1 MIYCI
6 TGGSGMVGRAVHKA
20 LAAEGHEVRILTRNP
35 KKPGEFAWNPAKGSI
50 DPAALLGVDGIIH
63 LAGASVSERW
73 TASHKKAIM
82 ESRVQGAETLYRAVA
97 AMDVRPE
104 VVISASAVGI
114 YPNSYD
120 RVYTERDGG
129 AAGFLGDVVRAWEA
143 QADRFEALGL
153 RVAKLRIGIVLG
165 QGGGVLA
172 TLLPLF
178 RLGLGSALGSGR
190 HWMPWIHVDDLAQ
203 MCVRLASDRN
213 LSGVWN
219 GVGPESATNLEFS
232 RTLAT
237 ILQKPFWMPAPPAFA
252 LRWVLGEMA
261 QIALMSTHCSAEKWR
276 AIGFSYRY
284 SDLRSALANLV

>member
-1 MIYCI
+1 
-6 TGGSGMVGRAVHKA
+6 MVGRAVHKA
-20 LAAEGHEVRILTRNP
+20 LVAEGHEVRILTRNP

-203 MCVRLASDRN
+203 MCVRLAADRN

-237 ILQKPFWMPAPPAFA
+237 VLQKPFWMPAPPAFA

>member
-1 MIYCI
+1 
-6 TGGSGMVGRAVHKA
+6 MVGRAVHKA
-20 LAAEGHEVRILTRNP
+20 LVAEGHEVRILTRNP
-35 KKPGEFAWNPAKGSI
+35 KKQGEFAWNPAKGSI

-203 MCVRLASDRN
+203 MCVRLAADRN

>member
-1 MIYCI
+1 
-6 TGGSGMVGRAVHKA
+6 MVGRAVHKA
-20 LAAEGHEVRILTRNP
+20 LAAEGREVRILTRNP

>member
-35 KKPGEFAWNPAKGSI
+35 KKPSEFAWNPAQGSI
-50 DPAALLGVDGIIH
+50 DQAALLGVDGIIH

-73 TASHKKAIM
+73 TDSHKKAIM

-203 MCVRLASDRN
+203 MCVRLAADRN
-213 LSGVWN
+213 LNGVWN

-232 RTLAT
+232 RTLANV
-237 ILQKPFWMPAPPAFA
+237 LQKPFWMPAPPAFA

-276 AIGFSYRY
+276 AVGFSYRY

>member
-20 LAAEGHEVRILTRNP
+20 LVAEGHEVRILTRNP
-35 KKPGEFAWNPAKGSI
+35 KKQGEFAWNPAKGSI

-190 HWMPWIHVDDLAQ
+190 HWMPWIHVYDLAQ

-237 ILQKPFWMPAPPAFA
+237 VLQKPFWMPAPPAFA
-252 LRWVLGEMA
+252 LRWALGEMA

>member
-97 AMDVRPE
+97 AMDVRPK

-232 RTLAT
+232 RTLASV
-237 ILQKPFWMPAPPAFA
+237 LQKPFWMPAPPAFA

>member
-1 MIYCI
+1 
-6 TGGSGMVGRAVHKA
+6 MVGRAVHKA

-35 KKPGEFAWNPAKGSI
+35 KKPSEFAWNPAQGSI
-50 DPAALLGVDGIIH
+50 DQAALLGVDGIIH

-73 TASHKKAIM
+73 TDSHKKAIM

-203 MCVRLASDRN
+203 MCVRLAADRN

>member
-1 MIYCI
+1 
-6 TGGSGMVGRAVHKA
+6 MVGRAVHKA

-35 KKPGEFAWNPAKGSI
+35 KKPSEFAWNPAQGSI
-50 DPAALLGVDGIIH
+50 DQAALLGVDGIIH

-73 TASHKKAIM
+73 TDSHKKAIM

-203 MCVRLASDRN
+203 MCVRLAADRN

-232 RTLAT
+232 RTLANV
-237 ILQKPFWMPAPPAFA
+237 LQKPFWMPAPPAFA
-252 LRWVLGEMA
+252 LRCVLGEMA

-276 AIGFSYRY
+276 AVGFSYRY

>member
-20 LAAEGHEVRILTRNP
+20 LVAEGHEVRILTRNP

-190 HWMPWIHVDDLAQ
+190 QWMPWIHVDDLAQ

-237 ILQKPFWMPAPPAFA
+237 VLQKPFWMPAPPAFA

>member
-35 KKPGEFAWNPAKGSI
+35 KKPSEFAWNPAQGSI
-50 DPAALLGVDGIIH
+50 DQAALLGVDGIIH

-73 TASHKKAIM
+73 TDSHKKAIM

-203 MCVRLASDRN
+203 MCVRLAADRN

-232 RTLAT
+232 RTLANV
-237 ILQKPFWMPAPPAFA
+237 LQKPFWMPAPPAFA

-276 AIGFSYRY
+276 AVGFSYRY

>member
-1 MIYCI
+1 
-6 TGGSGMVGRAVHKA
+6 MVGRAVHKA

-35 KKPGEFAWNPAKGSI
+35 KKPSEFAWNPAQGSI
-50 DPAALLGVDGIIH
+50 DQAALLGVDGIIH

-73 TASHKKAIM
+73 TDSHKKAIM

-203 MCVRLASDRN
+203 MCVRLAADRN
-213 LSGVWN
+213 LSGGWN

-232 RTLAT
+232 RTLANV
-237 ILQKPFWMPAPPAFA
+237 LQKPFWMPAPPAFA

-276 AIGFSYRY
+276 AVGFSYRY